1 MKLKP
6 MNKTVIIECEKNSYQ
21 CDDSAKVMKILTDV
35 DRKIILPEHNTL
47 EKVSSYGRIVRA
59 ANDCEFPFK
68 IGQRICFDRFKDTPL
83 WHYEDGKR
91 YRIIKEHYIHYV
103 EEE

>member
-1 MKLKP
+1 
-6 MNKTVIIECEKNSYQ
+6 MNKTVIIECEANTYQ
-21 CDDSAKVMKILTDV
+21 CDDSPEAMKVLMDV

-59 ANDCEFPFK
+59 ANDCDFPFK
-68 IGQRICFDRFKDTPL
+68 IGQRVCYDRFRDTPL